1 MRNFVKATGVVAV
14 LTIAAVVGVAKA
26 GAAAADQNGSIVLV
40 FKDGHRKNIDMSD
53 VARID
58 FKTPVTIVFK
68 DGHQQIVPAVD
79 ISRIEFDALS
89 ASSSASSR
97 ARFVGKWELG
107 EGNGGSNF
115 YATLDADGEAHK
127 STGSSHG
134 TWTVVGGEARIS
146 WDDGWHD
153 AIRKVDGR
161 YEKFAY
167 EPGKSFDDKP
177 SNVTAARN
185 TQAKP
190 I

>member
-1 MRNFVKATGVVAV
+1 MRNIVKATGIVAV
-14 LTIAAVVGVAKA
+14 LMLAAAGGIAKA
-26 GAAAADQNGSIVLV
+26 SAAPADQNGSIVLV
-40 FKDGHRKNIDMSD
+40 FKDGHRKSIDMSN

-68 DGHQQIVPAVD
+68 DGHQQSVSAVD

-89 ASSSASSR
+89 TSVSASSR

-107 EGNGGSNF
+107 EGNGGNF

-127 STGSSHG
+127 SKGSSHG
-134 TWTVVGGEARIS
+134 TWTVVGSEARIS

-153 AIRKVDGR
+153 AIRKVDGK

-167 EPGKSFDDKP
+167 EPGKSFEDSP

>member
-1 MRNFVKATGVVAV
+1 MRKIVKPAWILVA
-14 LTIAAVVGVAKA
+14 LMLISASGFAKT
-26 GAAAADQNGSIVLV
+26 GAAAASDHESIVLV
-40 FKDGHRKNIDMSD
+40 FKDGHRKNLDLVD
-53 VARID
+53 VARIE

-68 DGHQQIVPAVD
+68 DGRQQRIPAAD
-79 ISRIEFDALS
+79 IARIEFEAS
-89 ASSSASSR
+89 AGVTAADR

-107 EGNGGSNF
+107 EGNGSNF
-115 YATLDADGEAHK
+115 YATLEADGDARK

-134 TWTVVGGEARIS
+134 TWTVVDGEARIS

-153 AIRKVDGR
+153 AIRKVGAK

-167 EPGKSFDDKP
+167 EPGKSFDDTP

-185 TQAKP
+185 TQSKP

>member
-1 MRNFVKATGVVAV
+1 MRKTVKSAWILAALMLVSASGFAKTGAVA
-14 LTIAAVVGVAKA
+14 A
-26 GAAAADQNGSIVLV
+26 GDQESIVLV
-40 FKDGHRKNIDMSD
+40 FKDGHRKNLEMAD
-53 VARID
+53 VARIE

-68 DGHQQIVPAVD
+68 DGRQQRIPAAD
-79 ISRIEFDALS
+79 IARIEFEAS
-89 ASSSASSR
+89 AGVTAADR

-107 EGNGGSNF
+107 EGNGGNF
-115 YATLDADGEAHK
+115 YATLEANGEARK
-127 STGSSHG
+127 SKGSSHG
-134 TWTVVGGEARIS
+134 TWTVVDGEARIS

-153 AIRKVDGR
+153 AIRKVGAK

-167 EPGKSFDDKP
+167 EPGKSFDDTP

>member
-1 MRNFVKATGVVAV
+1 MRNLVKATGIVALLV
-14 LTIAAVVGVAKA
+14 FAAAIGVANA
-26 GAAAADQNGSIVLV
+26 GAAPATEKGSIVLV
-40 FKDGHRKNIDMSD
+40 FKDGHRNNIDMSD
-53 VARID
+53 VSRID
-58 FKTPVTIVFK
+58 FKTPFIIVFK
-68 DGHQQIVPAVD
+68 DGHQQSVPAMDV
-79 ISRIEFDALS
+79 SRIEFDALP
-89 ASSSASSR
+89 AASSASSR

-107 EGNGGSNF
+107 EGNGGNF

-153 AIRKVDGR
+153 AIRKVDGK

-167 EPGKSFDDKP
+167 EPGKSFDDSP